1 MSKSK
6 IVKSSIFVMILVI
19 LGKFLGIA
27 RDSLMLAK
35 FGATREADI
44 YVWALGVIYL
54 FTSIGYGL
62 STTIIPF
69 ITEMNSENELKER
82 KVFVNNVLTVSMI
95 FTLAIT
101 ILGVIFSDQ
110 IVYYFANSFTVN
122 RELSIL
128 TSKILRIMFLSVL
141 FLTLQGVLAGTLQ
154 GHQHFIAPT
163 AMAAVAN
170 LVYIIY
176 LVFFVDSFGVI
187 GFAIATVI
195 AFMSQY
201 LINVP
206 KFMSLGYKYRFTI
219 DLKDEKLRKLLVL
232 MIPIIISTSSI
243 QLNLFVNKSFATSLY
258 EGATA
263 ILECANKLTM
273 MTYEVFAV
281 VVSMIIYPILA
292 SHISERNNKKFKE
305 ALNKGIAIILLI
317 MIPATI
323 GIIVL
328 REPLISLIYER
339 GKFTNENV
347 KLAANALLL
356 YSPAMIAYGVRDVL
370 SRGFYSIKDTKTPMI
385 NSLIGIVLNYLF
397 SFILYKRMGVEGLT
411 LSASL
416 SAIITA
422 IILSRALSKR
432 FEGLGMSSII
442 VDAIKILISSVLMG
456 ILVLFSSTYLKG
468 IFTVTRLSDAIII
481 LASTLIGITSYA
493 AFCYLLRIQVFIDF
507 LNHFKGKAKSS

>member
-1 MSKSK
+1 MSKNK

-19 LGKFLGIA
+19 LGKFLGIV
-27 RDSLMLAK
+27 RDSLMLAR

-69 ITEMNSENELKER
+69 ITEMNGEEHLKER
-82 KVFVNNVLTVSMI
+82 KIFVNNVITVSMI
-95 FTLAIT
+95 FTLIIT
-101 ILGVIFSDQ
+101 ILGIIFSNQ

-122 RELSIL
+122 KEMGML

-154 GHQHFIAPT
+154 GHQYFIAPT
-163 AMAAVAN
+163 AMAAVSN

-176 LVFFVDSFGVI
+176 LVFFVDNFGII
-187 GFAIATVI
+187 GFAAATVI

-206 KFMSLGYKYRFTI
+206 KFSSLGYKYKFTFN
-219 DLKDEKLRKLLVL
+219 LKDDKLRKLLVL

-243 QLNLFVNKSFATSLY
+243 QLNLFVNKSFATSIY

-292 SHISERNNKKFKE
+292 SHISEKNNEKFKK

-317 MIPATI
+317 MMPGAI

-356 YSPAMIAYGVRDVL
+356 YSPAMIAYGIRDVL

-397 SFILYKRMGVEGLT
+397 SFILYKKMGVEGLT

-416 SAIITA
+416 SAIITTM
-422 IILSRALSKR
+422 ILSRALSKK
-432 FEGLGMSSII
+432 FKGLGMNSII
-442 VDAIKILISSVLMG
+442 GDTIKILVSSVLMG
-456 ILVLFSSTYLKG
+456 AVVFFSSKYLNG
-468 IFTVTRLSDAIII
+468 IFTAATMTNAIII
-481 LASTLIGITSYA
+481 LISTLIGIIVYA
-493 AFCYLLRIQVFIDF
+493 ILCYLLKINIFIDF
-507 LNHFKGKAKSS
+507 INHFRKKSIDN